1 MINFLQSP
9 NQFNTVKLASVSED
23 QLARIA
29 RFQYRKANSL
39 RLASNWLTNLISS
52 GIAKVKGMTKYV
64 KNAFLKILKVFFVQ
78 TPVINLFTKF
88 FQSIAYERL
97 LEKLYEAWKLG
108 SNHRVEGKKQLNRI
122 GFIKEFGSRD
132 GMFFYDDYMSGYDD
146 TATTKD
152 LRVKA
157 INIAKEDIG
166 LRTVTEIIKV
176 AWELL
181 NPIKFFEAFFKS
193 LTMIGKNKIVLPNG
207 KKVAGFLGIFL
218 YQLNF
223 AIPMMISI
231 SFPQIFTIKVLGG
244 LALGSLIGYNP
255 KEVLRGN
262 SKAVEKLKKDVSSLF
277 SKQHRKFDDE
287 EIYDKIPQKEVF
299 FQDAKGDLKSVARAT
314 EEELKALTESI

>member
-9 NQFNTVKLASVSED
+9 SQFNTVKIASFSED

-52 GIAKVKGMTKYV
+52 GIAKVKGMAKYV

-78 TPVINLFTKF
+78 TPVVNLFTKF

-108 SNHRVEGKKQLNRI
+108 ANHRLKGKKQLNRI

-146 TATTKD
+146 TANAKD

-157 INIAKEDIG
+157 ISIAKEDIG
-166 LRTVTEIIKV
+166 LRTVTEILKT
-176 AWELL
+176 AWDIL
-181 NPIKFFEAFFKS
+181 NPVKFFEAFFNS

-207 KKVAGFLGIFL
+207 KKHASFLDIFL

-223 AIPMMISI
+223 AIPIMISI
-231 SFPQIFTIKVLGG
+231 SFPQVFTIKVLGG

-255 KEVLRGN
+255 KEIINGK

-277 SKQHRKFDDE
+277 RKQNKKLVDK

-299 FQDAKGDLKSVARAT
+299 FEDARGDLKSVARASD
-314 EEELKALTESI
+314 EELKALTESI